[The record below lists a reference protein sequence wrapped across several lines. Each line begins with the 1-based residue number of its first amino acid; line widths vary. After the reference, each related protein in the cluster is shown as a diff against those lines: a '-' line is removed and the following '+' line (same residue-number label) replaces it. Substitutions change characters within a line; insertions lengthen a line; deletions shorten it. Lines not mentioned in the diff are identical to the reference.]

1 MSRRIARPYAAALF
15 GVMAKQDPKALR
27 EVEAQLAAVDEVFR
41 REPRLLRL
49 FEVPAVPP
57 ARKRDV
63 LQALGDALGLRRE
76 TRRLLAALA
85 QHMRLRFV
93 PEVATAF
100 RELVDRREGVTRGT
114 LTVPAA
120 PTREQVERVAGALAA
135 MTGTTVR
142 LEAVVKP
149 EMLAGFVVRMG
160 SRVFDGSLRSRLNRF
175 AAASQWAGR

>member
-15 GVMAKQDPKALR
+15 GVLAKQDPRALR
-27 EVEAQLAAVDEVFR
+27 EVEAQLAAVGEVFR

-57 ARKRDV
+57 ARKREV
-63 LQALGDALGLRRE
+63 LQAVGQALGLRRE
-76 TRRLLAALA
+76 AQRLLAALA
-85 QHMRLRFV
+85 QHMRLRFLPDV
-93 PEVATAF
+93 VAAF
-100 RELVDRREGVTRGT
+100 RELVDRREGVARGT

-120 PTREQVERVAGALAA
+120 PDVAQLEAVGGALSAL
-135 MTGTTVR
+135 TGSRVE
-142 LEAVVKP
+142 LEAVVRP

-175 AAASQWAGR
+175 AAASQQAGR